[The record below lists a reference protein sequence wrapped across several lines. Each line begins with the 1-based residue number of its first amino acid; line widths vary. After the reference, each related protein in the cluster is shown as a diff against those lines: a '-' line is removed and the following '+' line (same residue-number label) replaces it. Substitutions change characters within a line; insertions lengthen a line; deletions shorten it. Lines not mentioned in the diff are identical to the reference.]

1 MRRVE
6 EEASCRVRVLEEERV
21 RLADRLA
28 VMTAASV
35 ERSLSPMRRS
45 GRAEQDTQTMQQEN
59 DRYACTCVGAG
70 IWKSVLLR
78 SNCVPMPRL

>member
-1 MRRVE
+1 
-6 EEASCRVRVLEEERV
+6 V

-59 DRYACTCVGAG
+59 DRYACTCVGVDMEKCPFEVQLCTYASIVTSRSVCVFVFSCHETAG
-70 IWKSVLLR
+70 
-78 SNCVPMPRL
+78 